1 MKEYHHENLKQKL
14 LDEGLKLLIEEGYE
28 KFSLRKLARKCSVS
42 HTSPYRHFKD
52 KNELVLSIG
61 REIQSKFN
69 KALKKA
75 LDNTEGSQEE
85 KIRAMGREYV
95 YFFLSNPDFLELL
108 FLTPEIQDISCGR
121 HDHPEGSSFETY
133 LSAVLP
139 LFSQYDKGLF
149 TIPSDPSSPEAEI
162 PGELLRPWCLIHGL
176 TVLLVKKALPLKD
189 KKSLDILIDQILKF

>member
-108 FLTPEIQDISCGR
+108 FSYT
-121 HDHPEGSSFETY
+121 
-133 LSAVLP
+133 
-139 LFSQYDKGLF
+139 
-149 TIPSDPSSPEAEI
+149 
-162 PGELLRPWCLIHGL
+162 
-176 TVLLVKKALPLKD
+176 
-189 KKSLDILIDQILKF
+189 